1 MLKLNVFW
9 VLCPPQGIEIH
20 PLFSLSYVAFAGTNR
35 YFK

>member
-9 VLCPPQGIEIH
+9 VLCPPQGIVH